1 MKPVMPNAQ
10 LDWDDQGRPYSR
22 VFDDVYF
29 SDLSGLEE
37 TRYVFIEQNRLKERF
52 AALPADGRLV
62 IGETGFGTGLNFLC
76 AWQLFEECARAD
88 ARLHFVSVEKYPLSR
103 DDLQRALTLWPELSR
118 FSEPLLEQYV
128 AVHEGFQRLVFD
140 GGRVTLTLLIGDVL
154 DMLPQLDRKST

>member
-52 AALPADGRLV
+52 AALPAHGRLV
-62 IGETGFGTGLNFLC
+62 IGETGFGTAELPLC
-76 AWQLFEECARAD
+76 LAT
-88 ARLHFVSVEKYPLSR
+88 V
-103 DDLQRALTLWPELSR
+103 
-118 FSEPLLEQYV
+118 
-128 AVHEGFQRLVFD
+128 
-140 GGRVTLTLLIGDVL
+140 
-154 DMLPQLDRKST
+154 